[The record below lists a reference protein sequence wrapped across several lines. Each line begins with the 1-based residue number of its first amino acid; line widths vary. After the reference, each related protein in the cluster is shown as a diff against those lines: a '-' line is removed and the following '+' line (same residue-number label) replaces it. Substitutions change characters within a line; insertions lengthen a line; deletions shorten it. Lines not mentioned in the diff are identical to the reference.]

1 MDAAT
6 SIAEARCAPTSV
18 LAAAN
23 RFVSVLELEGE
34 LLSVCDAVVFHSQPE
49 WASAFLRKF
58 LVSCFDHGLDAFASE
73 TIVAEVDLLDVFA
86 MLKDIRQLLHALV
99 VYLIVEELQNA
110 KVRAAAAEVHN
121 LAKT

>member
-6 SIAEARCAPTSV
+6 SIAEARCALISV

-23 RFVSVLELEGE
+23 RFESVLELEGE
-34 LLSVCDAVVFHSQPE
+34 LLSVCDTVVFHSQPE

-58 LVSCFDHGLDAFASE
+58 LISCFDHGLHAFASE
-73 TIVAEVDLLDVFA
+73 TVVAEVDLLDLFA
-86 MLKDIRQLLHALV
+86 MLKDIREFLHALV
-99 VYLIVEELQNA
+99 VDLIVEELQYA
-110 KVRAAAAEVHN
+110 KVRTAATEVHN